1 MKTTTT
7 LKLIII
13 LLTLL
18 GVGIESARAQCPTVT
33 LAHQSFCD
41 VQSPTISDLVATDN
55 GNGIVWYSSAD
66 STVPLNSVLP
76 LNHGATYYADD
87 NSGACGNRQSVY
99 VSIYTAPTGPS
110 FQTPCAESET
120 EATIG
125 THLALI
131 GNNVQWYNVPE
142 GGTPLPLGT
151 QITGNSIYY
160 ASQINPFTGCETS
173 RKAVY
178 VNEVVIIE
186 PPQGDPVQYFCN
198 DPNNAPTLADVVIIA
213 PGVKWYSSM
222 TSVVQ
227 LPLTTPLVDGT
238 TYYVASVSE
247 PCTSTTRLG
256 VTVEFV
262 DINNAGA
269 SSDINLCDVNLPPSG
284 TLNLFDSLNGTP
296 STSGTWTGDLPTT
309 DGHLGTLDLTML
321 DFGVVYTFTYTV
333 SDSAVC
339 PIATATVTVVIEN
352 TLNPGLSNS
361 IILCPGD
368 TAAVDLFGYLGG
380 TPDAGGIWVP
390 ALASGTG
397 IFNPALDAFGVYTYT
412 FNDGC
417 SDTATVTVVM
427 EDTPDP
433 GLSNSIILCPGDT
446 AAVDL
451 FGYLGG
457 TPDTGGVWVPALAS
471 GTGVFNPSLDA
482 FGVYT
487 YTFNNGCS
495 LESTIT
501 VVKGIIRNP
510 GDDGFTPPICPN
522 STGDINLIDYLGGT
536 PDAGGIWV
544 PALASGTG
552 IFNPALDAFGVYTY
566 TFNDGCSDTATVTVV
581 MEDTPDPGLSN
592 SIILCPGDTA
602 AVDLFG
608 YLGGTPD
615 TGGVWVP
622 ALASGTGVFNPSLD
636 AFGVYT
642 YTFNNGC
649 SLESTITVVK
659 GIIRNPGDDGF
670 TPPICPNSTGDIN
683 LIDYLGGTPDAGGI
697 WVPALAS
704 GTGIFNPALD
714 AFGVYTYTFNDGC
727 SDTATVT
734 VVMEDTPDPG
744 LSNSIILC
752 PGDTAAVDL
761 FGYLGGTPDTG
772 GVWVPALA
780 SGTGV
785 FNPSL
790 DAFGVYTYTFNNGCS
805 LESTIT
811 VVEGIIRN
819 PGDDGFTPPIC
830 PNSTGDI
837 NLIDYLGGTPDA
849 GGIWVPALAS
859 GTGIFNPAL
868 DAFGVYTYTFNDGC
882 SDTATVTVV
891 MEDTPDPGLSN
902 SIILCPGDTAAVDL
916 FGYLGGTP
924 DTGGVWVPALASGT
938 GVFNPS
944 LDAFGV
950 YTYTF
955 NNGCSLES
963 TITVVEG
970 IIRNPGDDGFTPPIC
985 PNSTGDINL
994 IDYLGGTPDAGGI
1007 WVPALASG
1015 TGIFN
1020 PALDAFGVY
1029 TYTFNDGCS
1038 DAATVTVVMEDTP
1051 DPGLSNSI
1059 ILCPG
1064 DTAAVDLFGY
1074 LGGTPDTGGVWVPAL
1089 ASGTGVFNPSLD
1101 AFGVYTYTFNNGCSL
1116 ESTITVVEGIIRN
1129 PGDDGFTPPIC
1140 PNSTDDINLIDYLG
1154 GTPDTGG
1161 FWVPALASGTG
1172 IFNPALDAFG
1182 VYTYTFNDGCS
1193 DTATVTV
1200 VEDIC
1205 VEDLVI
1211 PDGFSPNGDGINDY
1225 FEILNIRTLYPDYKI
1240 EIYNRYGN
1248 VLFKG
1253 DASKPDWDGT
1263 SSSALF
1269 GDDTVP
1275 VGVYFFII
1283 KFNDGQ
1289 REPLQGRLY
1298 LSR

>member
-120 EATIG
+120 EASIG

-380 TPDAGGIWVP
+380 TPDTGGVWVPALASGTGVFNPALDAFGVYTYTFNNGCSLESTITVVEGIIRNPGDDGFTPPICPNSTDDINLIDYLGGTPDAGGIWVP

-397 IFNPALDAFGVYTYT
+397 VFNPSLDAFGVYTYT

-427 EDTPDP
+427 EDAPDP

-471 GTGVFNPSLDA
+471 GTGVFNPALDA

-501 VVKGIIRNP
+501 VVEGIIRNP
-510 GDDGFTPPICPN
+510 GEDRFTPPICPN
-522 STGDINLIDYLGGT
+522 STDDINLFDYLGGT
-536 PDAGGIWV
+536 PDAGGIW
-544 PALASGTG
+544 
-552 IFNPALDAFGVYTY
+552 I
-566 TFNDGCSDTATVTVV
+566 
-581 MEDTPDPGLSN
+581 
-592 SIILCPGDTA
+592 
-602 AVDLFG
+602 
-608 YLGGTPD
+608 
-615 TGGVWVP
+615 
-622 ALASGTGVFNPSLD
+622 
-636 AFGVYT
+636 
-642 YTFNNGC
+642 
-649 SLESTITVVK
+649 
-659 GIIRNPGDDGF
+659 
-670 TPPICPNSTGDIN
+670 
-683 LIDYLGGTPDAGGI
+683 
-697 WVPALAS
+697 PALAS

-830 PNSTGDI
+830 PNSTDDI

-859 GTGIFNPAL
+859 GTG
-868 DAFGVYTYTFNDGC
+868 
-882 SDTATVTVV
+882 
-891 MEDTPDPGLSN
+891 
-902 SIILCPGDTAAVDL
+902 
-916 FGYLGGTP
+916 
-924 DTGGVWVPALASGT
+924 
-938 GVFNPS
+938 VFNPS
-944 LDAFGV
+944 
-950 YTYTF
+950 
-955 NNGCSLES
+955 
-963 TITVVEG
+963 
-970 IIRNPGDDGFTPPIC
+970 
-985 PNSTGDINL
+985 
-994 IDYLGGTPDAGGI
+994 
-1007 WVPALASG
+1007 
-1015 TGIFN
+1015 
-1020 PALDAFGVY
+1020 
-1029 TYTFNDGCS
+1029 
-1038 DAATVTVVMEDTP
+1038 
-1051 DPGLSNSI
+1051 
-1059 ILCPG
+1059 
-1064 DTAAVDLFGY
+1064 
-1074 LGGTPDTGGVWVPAL
+1074 
-1089 ASGTGVFNPSLD
+1089 
-1101 AFGVYTYTFNNGCSL
+1101 
-1116 ESTITVVEGIIRN
+1116 
-1129 PGDDGFTPPIC
+1129 
-1140 PNSTDDINLIDYLG
+1140 
-1154 GTPDTGG
+1154 
-1161 FWVPALASGTG
+1161 
-1172 IFNPALDAFG
+1172 LDAFG

-1289 REPLQGRLY
+1289 REPLQGILY